1 MDFLITKPGTQKRVA
16 VVTGGNKGIGFEI
29 VRQLANNGIMVLLT
43 ARDEKRGTE
52 AVEKLTN
59 SGVSDVLFHQL
70 DVSDPAS
77 VLSLAQFIKINFGKL
92 DILVNNAAVS
102 GIELEPDAMD
112 FTQTN
117 GILNKMKYFNSAK
130 QTYEMAKE
138 CLNINYYGTK
148 SVTETLIPLLQ
159 LSLSPN
165 IVNISALYGQLNF
178 IPNKNIQKELSEV
191 DDQTEVKID
200 QMLQKFLNDMK
211 ENKLEENEWPTQVA
225 AYKVSKVALNTYT
238 RIIARKLNT
247 FSINCVNPGFVRTD
261 MNWNSG
267 ISTTEEGATCPV
279 MLALLPNGSPSGFF
293 YDNNMEV
300 ISFQ

>member
-1 MDFLITKPGTQKRVA
+1 MFQ
-16 VVTGGNKGIGFEI
+16 
-29 VRQLANNGIMVLLT
+29 
-43 ARDEKRGTE
+43 
-52 AVEKLTN
+52 
-59 SGVSDVLFHQL
+59 
-70 DVSDPAS
+70 
-77 VLSLAQFIKINFGKL
+77 
-92 DILVNNAAVS
+92 
-102 GIELEPDAMD
+102 
-112 FTQTN
+112 
-117 GILNKMKYFNSAK
+117 
-130 QTYEMAKE
+130 
-138 CLNINYYGTK
+138 
-148 SVTETLIPLLQ
+148 
-159 LSLSPN
+159 
-165 IVNISALYGQLNF
+165 F